1 MNPVVGI
8 AAFAAVSLA
17 TAVIGFYGLRISR
30 TTGDFYVASRT
41 VRPWWNASAIGG
53 EYLSAASFLGV
64 AGLILLS
71 GTDALWYPGGL
82 HRRLSDVAAVRGG
95 PLRRSGA
102 YTIPDFTEA
111 RLDSRAVRRVTSVVV
126 VLVGW
131 LYIVPQL
138 HGAALAIRITTGLP
152 AWVGQVAVV
161 AVVCVT
167 VVSGGMRSITFVQAF
182 QYWLK
187 LTALAVPILFILF
200 VLAGNGAPA
209 VAEAGAN
216 PTAAA
221 PASPYQNISLLVALL
236 FGTLGLPHVL
246 VRFYTNPDG
255 HSARR
260 TTLIVLGLLS
270 VFYLFPTAYGLVG
283 RLFAPGLAQSGQADA
298 LVLLLPG
305 RMIGG
310 PAGDL
315 LSALVVAGAF
325 AAFLSTTSGLVVSLA
340 GVISQDV
347 LGGSVRG
354 FRLAAVISA
363 VVPLGD
369 RVHDGLFGP
378 GRNGGAGVCLHGLDH
393 LPGAAAGD
401 LVAGPDGRGGDRRD
415 GDRRPAV
422 RRGHGGRVRAGQ
434 RGRPSW
440 LAQPAAWTVPAAFA
454 VMVLVSRA
462 TKQPGAAGH
471 HPADDPAAHPRKAAG
486 DRPVGRSRS
495 IRAGVSASGSGSVDG
510 GHQLDDAVQEGVHL
524 ALLVAVAAHGRPEH
538 GPPDVVHA
546 QRPVL
551 FQVADQLM
559 AQLIDVGGVVAARLG
574 FAGAPEA
581 LAVGPVE
588 PSAQQA
594 GQPADLAE
602 PGFLAAFGD
611 QFVAFPQG
619 KRVLQPVQGG
629 VDAGRG
635 VAALDGV
642 ERDRTDVGTL
652 HRAGSGARGF
662 ERHPCALQELINLL
676 GVVPVLVP
684 LHAVKGSRNLPL
696 NVHCQLCFL
705 QCRSAG

>member
-1 MNPVVGI
+1 MNPVVGV

-71 GTDALWYPGGL
+71 GTDALWFPVGYTAGYL
-82 HRRLSDVAAVRGG
+82 MLLLFVAA

-138 HGAALAIRITTGLP
+138 HGAALTIRITTGLP
-152 AWVGQVAVV
+152 AWVGPVAVV
-161 AVVCVT
+161 AVVSVS
-167 VVSGGMRSITFVQAF
+167 VVAGGMRSITFVQAF

-187 LTALAVPILFILF
+187 LTALAVPVLFILF
-200 VLAGNGAPA
+200 ALAGTGAPA
-209 VAEAGAN
+209 VAEAGVN

-221 PASPYQNISLLVALL
+221 PASPYQNVSLLVALL

-255 HSARR
+255 QSARR

-270 VFYLFPTAYGLVG
+270 VFYLFPTAYGLIG
-283 RLFAPGLAQSGQADA
+283 RLFTPGLAQSGQADA

-305 RMIGG
+305 RLIGG
-310 PAGDL
+310 SAGDL

-363 VVPLGD
+363 IVPLGIASMTD
-369 RVHDGLFGP
+369 SLGLAGSVGLVFAFTASTICPVLLLGIWWR
-378 GRNGGAGVCLHGLDH
+378 GLTDAGAIAGMVTGGLLCGGAMVAGSVLGGAGT
-393 LPGAAAGD
+393 
-401 LVAGPDGRGGDRRD
+401 
-415 GDRRPAV
+415 
-422 RRGHGGRVRAGQ
+422 
-434 RGRPSW
+434 PSW

-454 VMVLVSRA
+454 VVVLVSRA
-462 TKQPGAAGH
+462 TRHRVP
-471 HPADDPAAHPRKAAG
+471 
-486 DRPVGRSRS
+486 RS
-495 IRAGVSASGSGSVDG
+495 ITRLMTRL
-510 GHQLDDAVQEGVHL
+510 HTPERPL
-524 ALLVAVAAHGRPEH
+524 AT
-538 GPPDVVHA
+538 
-546 QRPVL
+546 
-551 FQVADQLM
+551 
-559 AQLIDVGGVVAARLG
+559 
-574 FAGAPEA
+574 
-581 LAVGPVE
+581 
-588 PSAQQA
+588 
-594 GQPADLAE
+594 
-602 PGFLAAFGD
+602 
-611 QFVAFPQG
+611 
-619 KRVLQPVQGG
+619 
-629 VDAGRG
+629 
-635 VAALDGV
+635 
-642 ERDRTDVGTL
+642 ER
-652 HRAGSGARGF
+652 
-662 ERHPCALQELINLL
+662 
-676 GVVPVLVP
+676 
-684 LHAVKGSRNLPL
+684 
-696 NVHCQLCFL
+696 
-705 QCRSAG
+705 